1 MKLAEALMNRADC
14 QKRVEQ
20 LKTRLTRSAKVQEGE
35 HPPENPTDLFHEL
48 NDTLNEFE
56 SLVTAINRTN
66 SQVLLS
72 TGVTI
77 AEALAQRDTLSMRRS
92 IIQDVINAAAIRQD
106 RFSKSEVKFY
116 STVPIMDLQKQ
127 VDQYSKAFR
136 ELDTTIQEA
145 NWKTKLL

>member
-20 LKTRLTRSAKVQEGE
+20 LKARLTRSAKVQEGE
-35 HPPENPTDLFHEL
+35 QPPENPTDLFQEL

-56 SLVTAINRTN
+56 SLVTAINRTT
-66 SQVLLS
+66 QVSLS
-72 TGVTI
+72 TGVTL

-92 IIQDVINAAAIRQD
+92 AFQDVINAAAIRQD

-116 STVPIMDLQKQ
+116 STVSIVDLQKR

-145 NWKTKLL
+145 NWKTELL